1 MPFTTNSR
9 LGIIERK
16 LDALN
21 KAVWSLRSFFSNPI
35 NFSERDLKQHWKDLK
50 VTTTDLQAAK
60 KAISDF
66 DIGEFVTKRD
76 IRIWKK
82 KKQT

>member
-21 KAVWSLRSFFSNPI
+21 KAVWSLRSFFFNPI

-60 KAISDF
+60 KAVSDF
-66 DIGEFVTKRD
+66 DIGKFVTKRD